1 MKRHN
6 ARILAV
12 MVLYNIDMNKYQYEE
27 INDEILTSTKQDV
40 FDLILDEDYKVEVDY
55 EYLDKLLELSITK
68 YLEIHNIISD
78 NLSNWT
84 IDRLS
89 YVDRAILVCGTTEM
103 MLGLVPKEV
112 VINEYL
118 EITREYAMIVDEKQ
132 VKFNNRVLDVIAK
145 KIYE

>member
-27 INDEILTSTKQDV
+27 IDDVVLSSTKQDV
-40 FDLILDEDYKVEVDY
+40 YDLILDEDYKVEVDY
-55 EYLDKLLELSITK
+55 EYLDKLLELSINK

-78 NLSNWT
+78 NLTNWT

-89 YVDRAILVCGTTEM
+89 YVDRAILVCGTSEM